1 MEKQKS
7 TKNGNVP
14 IPMIIL
20 FAVLTV
26 GAIALFTAGCGK
38 KDVNEA
44 SGVAVDSAEEAKDAS
59 SDAAKE
65 VSSDNAAD
73 SSKGQE
79 NSTSEAEAD
88 ASIQI
93 VNHLLSCEA
102 NGEKLAEGRYP
113 EIIISDELSGQYPKL
128 KETLSEQNAFWKN
141 FAESAVSE
149 YGGYK
154 MIDERE
160 LDTPYYMETA
170 ADVLRA
176 DDSVFAVLEYL
187 YDYSGGAHPNHLT
200 ESINIDPVTGKR
212 LEIQDVLKDSDTA
225 AGTIKDVLYET
236 FPDMTDEFDS
246 FIYFTEEESDVVG
259 AFKTKI
265 SNDTFTWSLVPEG
278 LKIFFSP
285 YEIASYASGDFEI
298 LLPYDKYPELVQ
310 PAYIPNEAF
319 DKEKEVSY
327 SDGILKQVEVSI
339 IENTETVTVA
349 NKSWNAYTEDGRG
362 PDDGEHV
369 TISKVKE
376 EKTDWLDTEK
386 WASKNGFET
395 AKLPY
400 TDDQYYYVG
409 TNPMEYEYMKTGLE
423 IYDAGTD
430 NLRYSLDLY
439 TLCNGPDEE
448 TERYSVTTQFIRWA
462 KIYDGTLYVSVGH
475 NGYASVE
482 PCSSYIVAIAPDT
495 GDVLW
500 KSEPLVSNAYN
511 FQIVKDTIICGYG
524 FTAEDD
530 FIYLLDRFT
539 GQQMD
544 KIKVNSGPDQ
554 FEVVGDTLYVATYNT
569 AYEFKIE

>member
-1 MEKQKS
+1 MKKTVVLS
-7 TKNGNVP
+7 LMTVSA
-14 IPMIIL
+14 MAL
-20 FAVLTV
+20 LTV
-26 GAIALFTAGCGK
+26 GCAK
-38 KDVNEA
+38 KDANDA
-44 SGVAVDSAEEAKDAS
+44 SGAIENSAEEAKDDQTESSRNDSTDVATDGAS
-59 SDAAKE
+59 
-65 VSSDNAAD
+65 N
-73 SSKGQE
+73 
-79 NSTSEAEAD
+79 TSESQESSASEVATE

-102 NGEKLAEGRYP
+102 DGKKLATGRYP
-113 EIIISDELSGQYPKL
+113 EIIISDELSGKYPKL
-128 KETLSEQNAFWKN
+128 KTSLEEQNSFWKN
-141 FAESAVSE
+141 IAESAVSE

-154 MIDERE
+154 LTDGMN
-160 LDTPYYMETA
+160 LDSPYTMETA

-176 DDSVFAVLEYL
+176 DDSVFSVIEYW
-187 YDYSGGAHPNHLT
+187 YDYAGGAHPNHGT
-200 ESINIDPVTGKR
+200 ESVSFDPVTGKQ
-212 LEIQDVLKDSDTA
+212 LEFQDVLKDADSA
-225 AGTIKDVLYET
+225 AGTIKDALYET

-246 FIYFTEEESDVVG
+246 LIYYSEEEGDVVG

-265 SNDTFTWSLVPEG
+265 YNDTFTWSLTPEG

-285 YEIASYASGDFEI
+285 YEIASYAAGDFE
-298 LLPYDKYPELVQ
+298 LLMPYDKYPELVQ
-310 PAYIPNEAF
+310 PAYATKESF
-319 DKEKEVSY
+319 DKDKMVAY
-327 SDGILKQVEVSI
+327 SDGLLKQVEVNI
-339 IENTETVTVA
+339 GETAETVTVA

-376 EKTDWLDTEK
+376 EKTDWLDTDK
-386 WASKNGFET
+386 WAAQNGFET

-448 TERYSVTTQFIRWA
+448 TERYSATTQFIKWA

-482 PCSSYIVAIAPDT
+482 PSSSYVVAIAPDT
-495 GDVLW
+495 GYVLW
-500 KSEPLVSNAYN
+500 KSEPLVSNAFN